1 MVIKMKKRFL
11 FALTSLMLLASC
23 SKSYIRY
30 GIKKPYITLEAS
42 NSDKGE
48 LKDLL
53 PSEIKQKIQNEDTF
67 MLYVHSSTCSHC
79 LASQETF
86 LNPYLEK
93 NKVIIYG
100 IEFMSFHSNEEE
112 YKVYEGFKN
121 DFGKSFQGFPYY
133 ALYQSGV
140 FIRGE
145 QEAQY
150 FQTFFDA
157 YIITETQD

>member
-1 MVIKMKKRFL
+1 MKKRYL
-11 FALTSLMLLASC
+11 FALTSLLLLSSC

-42 NSDKGE
+42 SLDKGE
-48 LKDLL
+48 LQDVM
-53 PSEIKQKIQNEDTF
+53 PSAIKQKKENEDTF
-67 MLYVHSSTCSHC
+67 MLYVHSATCSHC
-79 LASQETF
+79 KASQESF

-93 NKVIIYG
+93 NKFIIYG
-100 IEFMSFHSNEEE
+100 IDFMAFYTNEEE
-112 YKVYEGFKN
+112 YQVYNELKN
-121 DFGKSFQGFPYY
+121 DFGKSFLGFPYY

-145 QEAQY
+145 QEADY

-157 YIITETQD
+157 YIITETQN